1 MPLLLPPIE
10 LQKSFNAFVEATDK
24 SKYYSS
30 QSYNYC
36 RQAEKYYRQEWMTCQ
51 ISTF

>member
-1 MPLLLPPIE
+1 MILPPMAMQE
-10 LQKSFNAFVEATDK
+10 QFAVFVEQTDK